1 MLLGLIVLSVLV
13 VSALCSGT
21 EGLFSVSLIKAKQAQ
36 QAGLYG
42 AKTFEQAP
50 R

>member
-21 EGLFSVSLIKAKQAQ
+21 EAALFSVSPIKAKQAQ
-36 QAGLYG
+36 QAGPLRRQDL
-42 AKTFEQAP
+42 K
-50 R
+50 